1 MLRLAIGLLEVDDR
15 EVVVLRQWDG
25 LPFEEVGTR
34 LGISAD
40 AARMRFQ
47 RALVEVAAKV
57 ALLRRGE
64 LGVLLG

>member
-40 AARMRFQ
+40 AARMPFQ